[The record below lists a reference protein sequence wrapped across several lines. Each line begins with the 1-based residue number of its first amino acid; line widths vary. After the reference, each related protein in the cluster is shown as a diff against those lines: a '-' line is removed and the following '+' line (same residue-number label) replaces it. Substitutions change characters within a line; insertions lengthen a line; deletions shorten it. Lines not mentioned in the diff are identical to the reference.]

1 MRSVASIKDRLK
13 NYAKA
18 SGRTDQDVFTVYILE
33 RVLYRISISV
43 YADHFTLK
51 GGILLYGLYPED
63 FSRATTDIDL
73 LGGNISNDTETLKQ
87 MLWQEP
93 V

>member
-43 YADHFTLK
+43 YADHFPKL
-51 GGILLYGLYPED
+51 
-63 FSRATTDIDL
+63 
-73 LGGNISNDTETLKQ
+73 Q
-87 MLWQEP
+87 
-93 V
+93 